1 MHIKT
6 YLLGALIA
14 GSMAVTNVA
23 SAAPTADSARHPRVQ
38 LTPEQKMEKR
48 LAHAKQKLNLTD
60 DQVAKLKAVLQQ
72 RQAQIL
78 ADREA
83 FKNAEKG
90 SDARKAARQKMM
102 ADNKAMVEQLKGVLN
117 EEQLAKFK
125 KMRMIQ
131 MEKRKEHMERKLERK
146 ERKIERKGAK

>member
-1 MHIKT
+1 
-6 YLLGALIA
+6 
-14 GSMAVTNVA
+14 MAVTNVA